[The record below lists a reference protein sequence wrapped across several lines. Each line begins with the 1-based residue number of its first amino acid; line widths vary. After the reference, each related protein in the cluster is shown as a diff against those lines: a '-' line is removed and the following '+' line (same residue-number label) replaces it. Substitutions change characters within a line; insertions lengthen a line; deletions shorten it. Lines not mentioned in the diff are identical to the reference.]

1 MNKVIKYF
9 LIIIN
14 IYCVCALIFYIKL
27 WYKNTLISEN
37 IKITYKKD

>member
-14 IYCVCALIFYIKL
+14 IYCVCALIFYIKCQKREVFYL
-27 WYKNTLISEN
+27 NNYYT
-37 IKITYKKD
+37 